1 MIMKIVFILSILFIL
16 GCAQTQLPAYVAW
29 DYDYNYSHINPED
42 SLKYKMTPEDS
53 IATEFILFYS
63 ADSSLWIPLEEMP
76 TKDLDHYIL
85 QYRYLYNDVNWYF
98 YCVAL
103 LHSDTSAWSNVIKEY
118 FPQLSPD
125 KTYNLKV
132 LKLQ

>member
-1 MIMKIVFILSILFIL
+1 MKNLFFFLLFVSI
-16 GCAQTQLPAYVAW
+16 GCAQTQLPSYIAW
-29 DYDYNYSHINPED
+29 DYDYTYSHINPED
-42 SLKYKMTPEDS
+42 SLKYKMSPDDS
-53 IATEFILFYS
+53 AATEFVVFYS
-63 ADSSLWIPLEEMP
+63 ADSSLWMPFQEMP

-103 LHSDTSAWSNVIKEY
+103 LHADTSDISNVIKEY

-132 LKLQ
+132 LKLE